1 VTTNP
6 LLGVP
11 QEPES
16 SWAGIWIAEDIEL
29 IARGVENGSW
39 VDGTLGGVGAGLDAL
54 AVVSDPLGALLQYGI
69 AWLVEHI
76 RPLAAAL
83 DWLAGD
89 PAQISAQAQ
98 TWRNVAS
105 SVRTEF
111 AELTEATRRDV
122 SEWQGAAATAYRTW
136 ASRRNQSLQALA
148 RSADVVAVMTEGAGM
163 LVGTVRLMVRDAV
176 ATVVSRLT
184 LYAAE
189 LVATAGFATP
199 LIAEQVGA
207 LCASWAAK
215 IAAWLKSLLASIR
228 NLLREGGK
236 LAELVSELNERL
248 RRKRPSAPVLHR
260 EGDGILRN
268 GKKILMTE
276 ANVAAVAEKYG
287 IDLRGVDVVIDKARS
302 GSGPGRELYGI
313 TTTDGRVTLTRDA
326 FADEEQ
332 LARTLAHELFHVE
345 EIRTGLT
352 VPRNPRKIA
361 QWERRAE
368 AYEEQWWRD
377 HCRLLEE

>member
-39 VDGTLGGVGAGLDAL
+39 VDGTLGAMGAGLDAW

-163 LVGTVRLMVRDAV
+163 LVGTVRLMA
-176 ATVVSRLT
+176 
-184 LYAAE
+184 
-189 LVATAGFATP
+189 
-199 LIAEQVGA
+199 
-207 LCASWAAK
+207 
-215 IAAWLKSLLASIR
+215 
-228 NLLREGGK
+228 
-236 LAELVSELNERL
+236 
-248 RRKRPSAPVLHR
+248 
-260 EGDGILRN
+260 
-268 GKKILMTE
+268 
-276 ANVAAVAEKYG
+276 
-287 IDLRGVDVVIDKARS
+287 
-302 GSGPGRELYGI
+302 
-313 TTTDGRVTLTRDA
+313 
-326 FADEEQ
+326 
-332 LARTLAHELFHVE
+332 
-345 EIRTGLT
+345 
-352 VPRNPRKIA
+352 
-361 QWERRAE
+361 
-368 AYEEQWWRD
+368 
-377 HCRLLEE
+377 